1 MREPLWSIGERL
13 RRERQRLDLSLADL
27 SNTTGISKTYLL
39 RLETDPQTNPSLEVL
54 RKIAEAFD
62 VTVADLVDAP
72 VLRFIGDDAPIG
84 PSLRA
89 FADEVNLTRRE
100 VEMLASIRWRK
111 GQEPQTSARWRY
123 ILDSLSASSHFDDG
137 DE

>member
-1 MREPLWSIGERL
+1 MSDDSWAIGERL
-13 RRERQRLDLSLADL
+13 RRERRRLDLSLADV
-27 SNTTGISKTYLL
+27 SGVTGISKTYLL

-62 VTVADLVDAP
+62 LTVADLVDAP
-72 VLRFIGDDAPIG
+72 ALRFIGDDAPIA

-89 FADEVNLTRRE
+89 FADEVNLTQRE

-111 GQEPQTSARWRY
+111 GEEPQTSSRWRY
-123 ILDSLSASSHFDDG
+123 ILDSLRASSHFDDDDG
-137 DE
+137 